1 MIEKMCH
8 NPAILFSLEGH
19 GFIREGYYADIV
31 LLEPNRP
38 WKVSKDNILYKC
50 GWSPFEGTVMK
61 SKVTHTFVNGH
72 LAYKDGQFDGKSTWK
87 TFIVQQKLM
96 KAWNHSTSYYYFLR
110 WRNSCLR
117 RSFQRSR

>member
-1 MIEKMCH
+1 MRLQAMMEHVHNGTWTIETMIEKMCH
-8 NPAILFSLEGH
+8 NPAILFSLEGR

-72 LAYKDGQFDGKSTWK
+72 LAYKDGQFDESQLGKRLL
-87 TFIVQQKLM
+87 F
-96 KAWNHSTSYYYFLR
+96 N
-110 WRNSCLR
+110 RN
-117 RSFQRSR
+117 